1 MTRRFARPYA
11 RALMEAAGTP
21 QKANEIREELMRF
34 ENALRTSP
42 ELRDLYVS
50 PAVDMEAKL
59 TLTRDLAKRMKLS
72 ELATKMAEVLVRFHR
87 MQDIGAILEA
97 VRASVNAALGIAVA
111 EVRSAKSL
119 SSEEQQQL
127 VAVLSQKTGKSVELD
142 VRTDPRLLGGLVVK
156 IGSQIFDASVV
167 GKITKFR
174 ESLT

>member
-21 QKANEIREELMRF
+21 QKANEIRGELMRF
-34 ENALRTSP
+34 ENALRNSR

-50 PAVDMEAKL
+50 PAVDTEAKL
-59 TLTRDLAKRMKLS
+59 ALTRDLAKRMKLS
-72 ELATKMAEVLVRFHR
+72 ELATKMAEVLVRFNR
-87 MQDIGAILEA
+87 MQDIGQVLEA
-97 VRASVNAALGIAVA
+97 VHAQVNAALGIAIA

-119 SSEEQQQL
+119 TPGEMQQL
-127 VAVLSQKTGKSVELD
+127 AAVLSQKTGKSVELD
-142 VRTDPRLLGGLVVK
+142 VRTDPRLLGGLVVR
-156 IGSQIFDASVV
+156 IGSQVYDASVV